1 MYAIP
6 EEFDHSLYTRQCIHA
21 LAIGKGNRRMTQTFT
36 CQAIVLIVEHRECN
50 NCKSITKSPS
60 CVMLALA
67 SPLGN
72 KREWTAVPAN
82 FLEFDLPRET
92 KHVQT
97 FVEAC
102 ESCFTVKQGDSRQ
115 LNLFNGHAKE
125 TYAMQ
130 NVEVSTILGN
140 IQIKRLV
147 PVRNIKEIPG
157 TGVIGGNQSGKKPK
171 PKLTDFF

>member
-1 MYAIP
+1 
-6 EEFDHSLYTRQCIHA
+6 
-21 LAIGKGNRRMTQTFT
+21 MTQTFT
-36 CQAIVLIVEHRECN
+36 CQAIVLIIEQRLCDNCQREYA
-50 NCKSITKSPS
+50 SPS
-60 CVMLALA
+60 RVMLALA

-72 KREWTAVPAN
+72 KREFCAVPAN

-92 KHVQT
+92 KTVQT
-97 FVEAC
+97 HVEAC
-102 ESCFTVKQGDSRQ
+102 EQCFTVKQGDSRQ